1 MRESITEGLALIF
14 KGIDRLREAFPHR
27 AFTIDGR
34 LVGDIGE
41 VIAALEYDVTL
52 DSVSQ
57 PDHDACCTDG
67 RRVQIK
73 ATFKDSLTF
82 KTCPDYYLGFKL
94 YPDGRHD
101 EVFNGPGRIILER
114 YRGRKGI
121 GSQLL
126 SFPIEEL
133 RSLSDRVAAADRI
146 PKRKPSP
153 GSITDTGGVARSS
166 QPVRER

>member
-14 KGIDRLREAFPHR
+14 KGIDRLREAFPNR

-41 VIAALEYDVTL
+41 VIAALEYDVIL
-52 DSVSQ
+52 DSISQ
-57 PDHDACCTDG
+57 PDHDARCRDG

-94 YPDGRHD
+94 YADGRHE
-101 EVFNGPGRIILER
+101 EVFNGPGRMILDR
-114 YRGRKGI
+114 YHGRKGI
-121 GSQLL
+121 GTQLL
-126 SFPIEEL
+126 SFPIGAL
-133 RSLSDRVAAADRI
+133 RSLSAHVDPADRI
-146 PKRKPSP
+146 PRRD
-153 GSITDTGGVARSS
+153 G
-166 QPVRER
+166 

>member
-14 KGIDRLREAFPHR
+14 QGINRLREAFPHR

-52 DSVSQ
+52 DQVSR
-57 PDHDACCTDG
+57 PNHDACSKDG
-67 RRVQIK
+67 RLVQVK

-94 YPDGRHD
+94 YQDGRHE

-114 YRGRKGI
+114 YVHRKGI
-121 GSQLL
+121 GVELL
-126 SFPIEEL
+126 SFPIGEL
-133 RSLSDRVAAADRI
+133 RVLSSQVLETDRI
-146 PKRKPSP
+146 PR
-153 GSITDTGGVARSS
+153 
-166 QPVRER
+166 REA